1 LDSDGD
7 GICDLCPIQLADY
20 FNTGSY
26 TVVIEFSNLTFY
38 GPNSS
43 SSNLTEPFNK
53 VQISFEVVQDE
64 MAQFTNTYQAGQ
76 FFDGVI
82 ASEVV
87 QYTVSGID
95 ILDSTGSALEIGATE
110 AAQLALLT
118 DAEQA
123 LQNIMYDTPAGW
135 GQSLAWGIETGT
147 LVSDD
152 DLSELECKKDAD
164 GAYETHPEYTGTQAT
179 ETRYCN
185 QKLWGINNITSTYRV
200 SVQTSPSYEL
210 TTSAGVPVVFS
221 QPKVL
226 HYTVPEETAYG
237 DDAGKKIRL
246 EYRGQNLDGIPGYV
260 YDTAT
265 GEELGQFVHDWQ
277 PTYRYISRFNLPDGS
292 TLVDATDDSV
302 TYKTKARNGEEWL
315 SDEPNCTGASPCAIG
330 TMTYNGKRS
339 MLVKNSK
346 MKNLGPG
353 GPDYIGVEPTT
364 LINNGE
370 PSVVHEEVVYD
381 PTP

>member
-1 LDSDGD
+1 
-7 GICDLCPIQLADY
+7 
-20 FNTGSY
+20 
-26 TVVIEFSNLTFY
+26 
-38 GPNSS
+38 
-43 SSNLTEPFNK
+43 
-53 VQISFEVVQDE
+53 

-87 QYTVSGID
+87 QYTVSGIN

-110 AAQLALLT
+110 SAQLALLP
-118 DAEQA
+118 DPEHA

-152 DLSELECKKDAD
+152 DLSELECKKDAN

-185 QKLWGINNITSTYRV
+185 QQLWGVNNITSTYRV
-200 SVQTSPSYEL
+200 SVQTTPSYEL

-226 HYTVPEETAYG
+226 YYTVPEETAYG
-237 DDAGKKIRL
+237 DDQGKKVRL
-246 EYRGQNLDGIPGYV
+246 EYRSFGNLDGIPGYV

-265 GEELGQFVHDWQ
+265 GEEKGHFVTDWQ

-292 TLVDATDDSV
+292 TLVDAADETV
-302 TYKTKARNGEEWL
+302 TYKTKALNGEEWL

-353 GPDYIGVEPTT
+353 GPDYIGEEPTS
-364 LINNGE
+364 LLNSGE
-370 PSVVHEEVVYD
+370 PSVVHLEVVYD